1 MLSLGVCSSFPYELA
16 YLVPVFT
23 GQRENCECVC
33 VCVCVNES
41 ENMNS
46 TAKKR
51 LRMERS
57 RMKVARL
64 VYRSDR

>member
-1 MLSLGVCSSFPYELA
+1 MGSAPRFLEELT

-33 VCVCVNES
+33 VNES
-41 ENMNS
+41 ENMNA

-57 RMKVARL
+57 RMKGAQL